1 MNTLTEVQV
10 NYPIDLKNVRSLL
23 ISALEGGSNYW
34 MFLLKYEFPPNTTR
48 EDFIEGGKFADE
60 DYGPCYILPFIDNGG
75 IVLEDK
81 EERTTHTLTK
91 DKVING
97 LKVMA
102 IKYPKHFMSFITEN
116 DDCVTADIFLQC
128 ICSEKFYM
136 VNQVEV
142 VLVYKGENLPS
153 RKFDRV
159 PMKGETIIE
168 GRMDNFYYVKEV
180 FWREDGSA
188 SLLLGDDKPNE

>member
-1 MNTLTEVQV
+1 
-10 NYPIDLKNVRSLL
+10 
-23 ISALEGGSNYW
+23 
-34 MFLLKYEFPPNTTR
+34 
-48 EDFIEGGKFADE
+48 
-60 DYGPCYILPFIDNGG
+60 
-75 IVLEDK
+75 
-81 EERTTHTLTK
+81 
-91 DKVING
+91 
-97 LKVMA
+97 
-102 IKYPKHFMSFITEN
+102 
-116 DDCVTADIFLQC
+116 
-128 ICSEKFYM
+128 M